1 MEHLKR
7 EAAEPELVLVLVLV
21 PPRAKGG
28 RLVVHAAQVQAPRRS
43 GPGERAPCAA
53 HMYKRQGLHVP
64 REGGWWVLVR
74 TGSADPLAWLRL
86 GLEGRGQKME
96 TKANLEGKRR
106 KLRPCR

>member
-7 EAAEPELVLVLVLV
+7 EAEAAELV

-53 HMYKRQGLHVP
+53 HMYMRQGLHVP
-64 REGGWWVLVR
+64 RPREGGCFFVPVAQTRWPGCDW
-74 TGSADPLAWLRL
+74 GL
-86 GLEGRGQKME
+86 GRGRGQRME
-96 TKANLEGKRR
+96 TKAKKKEKSLGHADTVGT
-106 KLRPCR
+106 